1 MRWVRAK
8 CQVLTPFEGCS
19 NASVLLTTSHP
30 SGAVTENSNVPLMF
44 G

>member
-8 CQVLTPFEGCS
+8 RHVPAPLEGCS

-30 SGAVTENSNVPLMF
+30 SGAVTENSNVPLML